1 MTRNV
6 ARSITGDNN
15 EPSQFFE
22 KHKAANLS
30 TLGMAVFDGETFD
43 SQHIA
48 IAAAVNV
55 GRIFAL
61 ALGAEHG
68 KPRP

>member
-1 MTRNV
+1 
-6 ARSITGDNN
+6 
-15 EPSQFFE
+15 
-22 KHKAANLS
+22 
-30 TLGMAVFDGETFD
+30 MAVFDGETFD